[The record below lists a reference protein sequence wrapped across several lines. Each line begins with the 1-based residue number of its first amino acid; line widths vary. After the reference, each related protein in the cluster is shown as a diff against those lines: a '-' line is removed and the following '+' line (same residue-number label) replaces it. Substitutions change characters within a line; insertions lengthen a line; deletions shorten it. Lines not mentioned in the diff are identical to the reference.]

1 MWGSHKNEIN
11 SSTQM
16 VNMVLKGCDTLQ
28 SGRKVSMIQTDL
40 LLPTFRFPFPEDGDS
55 IFLQNAG
62 S

>member
-1 MWGSHKNEIN
+1 
-11 SSTQM
+11 M